1 MQLKTRMHQHL
12 EAGQT
17 AGGFGFALNS
27 PEAVE
32 FLLQNSKPDFIVIDA
47 QHAPITPADAAHLL
61 RAAQS
66 TDPLATPIVRVP
78 CHDLYWIQQM
88 LDLGYM
94 GLIVPLCESAEQA
107 RALAQATYYPPQGL
121 RSIAG
126 SIRANM
132 YDQYIDQINEH
143 VLLLPQIESRGGLEN
158 VEDIV
163 AVEGV
168 SGVLLGP
175 ADLSFDCG
183 WREHTAELWSYP
195 PFVDAVSRIR
205 AACDSHGKL
214 LATMVG
220 GEAVFHAQ
228 QAGTRFICTAVDT
241 GALRTGVATE
251 TNATIERLH
260 TESGT

>member
-1 MQLKTRMHQHL
+1 MKLKSRLHQYL
-12 EAGQT
+12 ATGQT

-27 PEAVE
+27 PAAVE
-32 FLLQNSKPDFIVIDA
+32 FLLQNSEPDFIVIDA
-47 QHAPITPADAAHLL
+47 QHGAISPADAAHLL

-66 TDPLATPIVRVP
+66 TDRLATPIVRVP
-78 CHDLYWIQQM
+78 CHDLYWTQQM

-132 YDQYIDQINEH
+132 YDDYIEQINEH

-183 WREHTAELWSYP
+183 WRDHASQLWSYS
-195 PFVDAVSRIR
+195 PFVEAVSRIR
-205 AACDSHGKL
+205 SACNNHGKL
-214 LATMVG
+214 LATMVA
-220 GEAVFHAQ
+220 GEDVFHAQ
-228 QAGTRFICTAVDT
+228 QAGVSVICTSVDT
-241 GALRTGVATE
+241 GALRTSIATQ
-251 TNATIERLH
+251 TNAIMRRLH
-260 TESGT
+260 TESSA